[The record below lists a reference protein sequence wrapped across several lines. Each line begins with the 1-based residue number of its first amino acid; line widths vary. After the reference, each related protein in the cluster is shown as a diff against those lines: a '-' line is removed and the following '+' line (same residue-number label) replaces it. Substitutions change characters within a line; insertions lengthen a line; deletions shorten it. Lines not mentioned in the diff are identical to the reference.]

1 LCQEPHEAFVDT
13 DDGAWTIGYFPRMS
27 SLIPFGDP
35 LKMPPPVVQAA
46 LLMIFGAACVATQ
59 NGIIRMVSADLHT
72 FEIVFF
78 RNLFGLIAMLPL
90 LLRFGPSMLR
100 TENRKSLLL
109 MSIWHLLGMICYFL
123 AIAYLPLADA
133 IALSFS
139 KPLFVTLGAVLI
151 LGEIVRARRIAAVSV
166 GFLGVLIVLQPG
178 AKVISHYS
186 GVILFGTIL
195 GAATSLMIKRLTGL
209 VSVPTIVWY
218 QALFA
223 TMLALPLCLLHWRT
237 PDTFGWLLLIAIGV
251 LGTLSWL
258 AATRALALIDA
269 SAAAPFEFLRLP
281 FAALIAY
288 WWFAEVPS
296 VSTWLGGGVIFAAT
310 FYIAQREAFSSR
322 IKRS

>member
-1 LCQEPHEAFVDT
+1 ML
-13 DDGAWTIGYFPRMS
+13 
-27 SLIPFGDP
+27 
-35 LKMPPPVVQAA
+35 PPIAQAA

-59 NGIIRMVSADLHT
+59 NGIIRVASAELHT

-90 LLRFGPSMLR
+90 LVRLGPGMLR
-100 TENRKSLLL
+100 TEKYGSLLL
-109 MSIWHLLGMICYFL
+109 MSIWHLLGMVCYFL
-123 AIAYLPLADA
+123 AIAYLPLADV

-151 LGEIVRARRIAAVSV
+151 LTETLLARRIAAVLF
-166 GFLGVLIVLQPG
+166 GFLGVMIVLQPG
-178 AKVISHYS
+178 AEVISPYA
-186 GVILFGTIL
+186 GVILFGTLL
-195 GAATSLMIKRLTGL
+195 GAATSLMIKHLTGAVP
-209 VSVPTIVWY
+209 VSTIVWY

-223 TMLALPLCLLHWRT
+223 TMLSFPLCLLHWRM
-237 PDTFGWLLLIAIGV
+237 PDFFGWLLLIAIGV

-258 AATRALALIDA
+258 SATRALKLIDA

-296 VSTWLGGGVIFAAT
+296 LSTWLGGGLIFAST
-310 FYIAQREAFSSR
+310 FYIAQRETLSMH
-322 IKRS
+322 IKRP